1 MNTTAFLALIGR
13 IPPQAWDAI
22 IPHGA
27 RVSVRNP
34 AEFVALNPQ
43 PLPPREA
50 YLVAAA
56 EMANSVAALAVEA
69 DVRGEQ
75 SGFVSEFIDDW
86 CGTPWPKKWPWPW
99 PGPGGSGSR
108 AVDRD
113 RTRHRSDRVR
123 IHRITPGRE
132 RARVRPCSREQNS
145 SPRPASARGWPDA
158 CGKSSTA
165 RLIACAHSAAP
176 GTPTGAW
183 RCSAS
188 RPTTGSG
195 TPGKRRRTTAGTGAG
210 PSSTRRRISY
220 AICG

>member
-1 MNTTAFLALIGR
+1 MNTTAFLAIIGR

-34 AEFVALNPQ
+34 AELVALNPQ

-56 EMANSVAALAVEA
+56 EMAHSVASLAVEA

-99 PGPGGSGSR
+99 PGPGEGPDPEPWIETGR
-108 AVDRD
+108 AIGAIVF
-113 RTRHRSDRVR
+113 
-123 IHRITPGRE
+123 
-132 RARVRPCSREQNS
+132 
-145 SPRPASARGWPDA
+145 ASVG
-158 CGKSSTA
+158 A
-165 RLIACAHSAAP
+165 RLGEGEL
-176 GTPTGAW
+176 GTALLEGAEQLAE
-183 RCSAS
+183 AS
-188 RPTTGSG
+188 LARQV
-195 TPGKRRRTTAGTGAG
+195 A
-210 PSSTRRRISY
+210 
-220 AICG
+220 